1 MRRRVFLSL
10 VVSLLS
16 GCLSAARTDTST
28 RTATPESLPPTGDAA
43 LTEFDAGEPFET
55 RRVGDP
61 ESDVGHRIVVWND
74 DADRRPIRVRL
85 RPVGV
90 DDAALDANPTFPA
103 YGSLRVEVFRPAD
116 YVLEIRGP
124 RGRHRTF
131 GVRRAFVDCSD
142 SATHVAI
149 RPDGSIRGQVV
160 STAVACETR
169 SDADTRSG
177 SDTPTP

>member
-1 MRRRVFLSL
+1 MRRRALVSL
-10 VVSLLS
+10 VVGLLG
-16 GCLSAARTDTST
+16 GCLSAARPDTPT
-28 RTATPESLPPTGDAA
+28 GTATSEPLPSTGDAA

-61 ESDVGHRIVVWND
+61 ESGARHRIVIWND

-85 RPVGV
+85 RPVGAE
-90 DDAALDANPTFPA
+90 DAALDVEPTFPA

-116 YVLEIRGP
+116 YVLEVRGP

-131 GVRRAFVDCSD
+131 GVRREFVDCND

-160 STAVACETR
+160 SAAVACETR
-169 SDADTRSG
+169 PDADTGGG

>member
-1 MRRRVFLSL
+1 MRRRALLSL
-10 VVSLLS
+10 AVGLLG
-16 GCLSAARTDTST
+16 GCLSAARTDTPT
-28 RTATPESLPPTGDAA
+28 GTATAEPLPSTGDAA
-43 LTEFDAGEPFET
+43 LTVFDAGEPFDT

-61 ESDVGHRIVVWND
+61 ESEARHRIVVWND
-74 DADRRPIRVRL
+74 DADRRSIRVRL

-90 DDAALDANPTFPA
+90 DDAALDAEPTFPA
-103 YGSLRVEVFRPAD
+103 YGSLRVEVFRPTD

-124 RGRHRTF
+124 EERHRTF
-131 GVRRAFVDCSD
+131 GVRREFVDCND
-142 SATHVAI
+142 SATRVAI

-169 SDADTRSG
+169 SDADTASG